1 MPRLSNSER
10 LIRVHQRAIAEFD
23 RIQSA
28 LRDERKQCLED
39 RRFYSIPGAQWE
51 GKLGEQFENKPRY
64 EVNKV
69 HLAVIRIINEYRNNR
84 ITVDFIS
91 KDGSKDD
98 KLSDACNGLFR
109 ADEQDSTAEEAYDN
123 AFEEAVGGGFGA
135 LRLRTCYED
144 EEDPEDERQ
153 RIKIEPI
160 YDADSS
166 VFFDL
171 DAKRQDKADAKC
183 AFVVYS
189 MTPEAYEA
197 EYDESPASVSKL
209 IESSE
214 FDWYT
219 PDMAFVSEYYE
230 MDETTDYAVTF
241 TGVTGDEVKH
251 RQSELDADDDL
262 VAELDAT
269 GYRETRRKKLTVKKV
284 HKYILSGSG
293 ILEDCGLIAGK
304 CIPIIPVYGKRWFV
318 DNIERC
324 MGHVRLAK
332 DAQRLKNMQLS
343 KLGELSAMSSREKP
357 IFTPEQMAG
366 HTIMWSEDNIKE
378 YPFMLVNPIT
388 GADGNPMP
396 AGPLSY
402 TKPPAIPPAMAA
414 LLQLTEQDMQTI
426 LGSQGEAD
434 KMVSNISGK
443 AVELIQT
450 RMDMQTFIYVSNF
463 AKAIRRVGEI
473 WLSMA
478 KDVYVESGRTMKT
491 VSTADDAGQIEL
503 MRPNTD
509 ESGAV
514 IYENDLSQA
523 SFDVAVDVG
532 PSSASRRE
540 ATVKSLVGLMQV
552 STGDPETTQVLQSM
566 AIMNM
571 QGEGIQEVRD
581 FFRQKLVKMGAL
593 KPTEEEAQKMAA
605 AAKEKTPQD
614 QALEAMAQEAEAKA
628 AKARTEVL
636 ETVANVELKKAQTLE
651 TEANIKLKEAQA
663 IAALGK
669 TENESQRMTMEMT
682 EKLQG
687 MEQRM
692 AQESKIPPITI
703 HLHNDGDKKKRIHK
717 IERGPDGEMLA
728 AEIMESSEEEDGA
741 RD

>member
-1 MPRLSNSER
+1 VPRPSNSER
-10 LIRVHQRAIAEFD
+10 LNRVHYRAITEFD

-28 LRDERKQCLED
+28 LKDERLQCLQD

-51 GKLGEQFENKPRY
+51 GKLGEQFKNKPRY

-84 ITVDFIS
+84 ITVDFVS

-98 KLSDACNGLFR
+98 KLADACNGLFR

-144 EEDPEDERQ
+144 EEDPDDERQ

-183 AFVVYS
+183 CFVVYS
-189 MTPEAYEA
+189 MTPEAYED
-197 EYDESPASVSKL
+197 EFGESPASVGKL
-209 IESSE
+209 IEQAE

-219 PDMAFVSEYYE
+219 PDMVFVAEYYE
-230 MDETTDYAVTF
+230 IDEQTDHAITF

-251 RQSELDADDDL
+251 RQSELDEDL
-262 VAELDAT
+262 AAELEAT

-293 ILEDCGLIAGK
+293 VLEDCGLIAGK

-343 KLGELSAMSSREKP
+343 KLGELSALSSIEKP

-366 HTIMWSEDNIKE
+366 HSVMWSEDNLKN
-378 YPFMLVNPIT
+378 YPYLLVSPIT

-396 AGPLSY
+396 AGPLAY
-402 TKPPAIPPAMAA
+402 TKPPQIPPAMAA
-414 LLQLTEQDMQTI
+414 LLQLTESDMQTI

-478 KDVYVESGRTMKT
+478 KDVYVESGRQMKT
-491 VSTADDAGQIEL
+491 VSAADDAGQLEL
-503 MRPNTD
+503 MRPVTD
-509 ESGAV
+509 ESGSV
-514 IYENDLSQA
+514 VYENDLSKA

-540 ATVKSLVGLMQV
+540 ATVRSLTGIMQF
-552 STGDPETTQVLQSM
+552 SSDDPETMAVLRSA

-571 QGEGIQEVRD
+571 TGEGLGDVKD
-581 FFRQKLVKMGAL
+581 FFRQKLVKMGAV
-593 KPTEEEAQKMAA
+593 KPTEEEAQKMAQA
-605 AAKEKTPQD
+605 AQEKSPQD

-636 ETVANVELKKAQTLE
+636 ETVANVELKKAQTK
-651 TEANIKLKEAQA
+651 EAEAQA
-663 IAALGK
+663 GLVEAKAIAELGK
-669 TENESQRMTMEMT
+669 TEKLDMEM
-682 EKLQG
+682 
-687 MEQRM
+687 
-692 AQESKIPPITI
+692 
-703 HLHNDGDKKKRIHK
+703 
-717 IERGPDGEMLA
+717 RG
-728 AEIMESSEEEDGA
+728 
-741 RD
+741 R